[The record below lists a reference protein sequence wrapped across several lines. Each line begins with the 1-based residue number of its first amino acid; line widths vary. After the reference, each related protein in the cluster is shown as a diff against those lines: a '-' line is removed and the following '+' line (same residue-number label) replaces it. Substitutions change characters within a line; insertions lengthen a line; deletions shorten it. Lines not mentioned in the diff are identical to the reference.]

1 MHTLHLLVGT
11 LLATDT
17 PVDLTTQ
24 AATISTVMGGVGA
37 GLGAVI
43 AGALAIRGVRWG
55 IPKII
60 AFFTRLS

>member
-1 MHTLHLLVGT
+1 MHLIHSAIGALLTV
-11 LLATDT
+11 DT